1 MTIPYLD
8 KSVRAKPD
16 RFRGVLTWVD
26 QTPGIDAAGFPAHTR
41 RVMPV
46 KSKRAADRAIFR
58 KNGIAR
64 SPEWDE
70 VERAFRAAHPRCAAC
85 DETAAV
91 NVHHQFPFHYV
102 VGCGRPDL
110 ELDPRN
116 LVTLC
121 TKPACQHHLL
131 LGHLDDWE
139 SYSPAVNRFIKRY
152 AGQAGAGIRAAAA
165 WKKAAAARPKH
176 LDLMTDAEKAAFK
189 AMLDKKFT
197 PLPAMMAKA
206 VKARIG
212 MDCAIPP
219 APPQRSSGLG

>member
-1 MTIPYLD
+1 
-8 KSVRAKPD
+8 
-16 RFRGVLTWVD
+16 
-26 QTPGIDAAGFPAHTR
+26 
-41 RVMPV
+41 MPV
-46 KSKRAADRAIFR
+46 NPKRAADRALFQ

-70 VERAFRAAHPRCAAC
+70 VERTFRAAHPKCAAC

-91 NVHHQFPFHYV
+91 DVHHKFPFHYV

-139 SYSPAVNRFIKRY
+139 SYNPAVKSFIKRY
-152 AGQAGAGIRAAAA
+152 AGKADADIRAAAA
-165 WKKAAAARPKH
+165 WKNAAAARPKH
-176 LDLMTDAEKAAFK
+176 LNLMTAAEKADFK
-189 AMLDKKFT
+189 AMLDKKFK
-197 PLPAMMAKA
+197 PHPAMMAKA
-206 VKARIG
+206 VNAR
-212 MDCAIPP
+212 A
-219 APPQRSSGLG
+219 GLNLD